1 MGSGASKNTEEDDD
15 GSNGGGGQ
23 LYVSLKMENSKVEG
37 ELTPHV
43 YGSLPLI
50 GSWDPSK
57 AVSICLIF
65 VLSSSSFLPIHSS
78 GILIAFLRRLVVNQ
92 FFFNS
97 FRCNVNLR

>member
-65 VLSSSSFLPIHSS
+65 CLSSSSLLAIHPSPI
-78 GILIAFLRRLVVNQ
+78 
-92 FFFNS
+92 
-97 FRCNVNLR
+97 